1 MEKITFNESN
11 CEAYEDGYYDGFSNQ
26 GERSSHK
33 SYLEGYR
40 DGEENR
46 EILIVKLNRKVKT

>member
-1 MEKITFNESN
+1 MENITFNESN

-46 EILIVKLNRKVKT
+46 EKLELSKDRV